1 MEENKMTKGLNS
13 LKNKI
18 IAKVAERGSKIK
30 EQLSEEKECF
40 IQAIDE
46 LILGEEIDDPVL
58 EETSES
64 VLEETNQY

>member
-1 MEENKMTKGLNS
+1 MTKGLNS